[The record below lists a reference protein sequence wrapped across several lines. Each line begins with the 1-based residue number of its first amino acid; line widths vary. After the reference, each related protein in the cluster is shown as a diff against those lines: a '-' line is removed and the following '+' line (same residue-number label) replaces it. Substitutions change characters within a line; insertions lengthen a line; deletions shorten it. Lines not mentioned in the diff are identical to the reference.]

1 MKSLSF
7 AIFALVLSTASASAD
22 WGRPGP
28 GPGPGPGW
36 GGSCQVTFKKC
47 DFAINGFCV
56 KWNRKAMTVPRH
68 QARWGCEI
76 AQRQYGQIRDC
87 NIQCR

>member
-28 GPGPGPGW
+28 GPGPGW

-47 DFAINGFCV
+47 DFNINGFCV
-56 KWNRKAMTVPRH
+56 KWNNKAFQIPRH
-68 QARWGCEI
+68 QARWGCQMAE
-76 AQRQYGQIRDC
+76 REYGHVRNC
-87 NIQCR
+87 NVQCR